1 MSSLLA
7 YPLALLSSVA
17 ILGSLALPANAQ
29 PTELPSILV
38 GNWES
43 VASNCGIA
51 EDQATSGQL
60 VTVTNPHPPKQQTPE
75 LFLTSHE
82 GEGGDCKVQSWVP
95 EGLGIRLDAQC
106 RDEEGPYSN
115 TSYRIELGATGEIM
129 SLQSSGDTSTET
141 YYRCPSISSNDRN
154 ANKIKDILSA
164 LEKNVR
170 LGRDLLKACSN
181 TYQSASK
188 IPETELFKNIT
199 SCETALDIGID
210 YAFFIYELSGNST
223 EKLCYRKDEI
233 RRDRLD
239 SFISFLDRIG
249 DLKQHS
255 SASLIYTFATEY
267 YKCVSIYGK

>member
-1 MSSLLA
+1 MNSLLA
-7 YPLALLSSVA
+7 YPLGFLSSAA

-38 GNWES
+38 GSWES
-43 VASNCGIA
+43 IASNCEIA
-51 EDQATSGQL
+51 DDQATSGQL
-60 VTVTNPHPPKQQTPE
+60 LIVTNPHPPKQQAPE

-82 GEGGDCKVQSWVP
+82 GEGGNCKVQSWAP

-106 RDEEGPYSN
+106 RDEEGPYSS

-141 YYRCPSISSNDRN
+141 YYRCPSIDSNDQN
-154 ANKIKDILSA
+154 AMQSNEILST

-181 TYQSASK
+181 TYQSVSK
-188 IPETELFKNIT
+188 IPETDIYKNIT

-210 YAFFIYELSGNST
+210 YAFFIYELSGNAT
-223 EKLCYRKDEI
+223 EKLCSRENEI
-233 RRDRLD
+233 RKDRLD
-239 SFISFLDRIG
+239 RFISFLDGIG

-255 SASLIYTFATEY
+255 SVSLIYAFATEY
-267 YKCVSIYGK
+267 YKCKKGN